1 VSAGTIVCVDDQAEV
16 RRLLGD
22 VFRARGREVAS
33 FDDGEDAIAWLRT
46 HSADAEMAVLDLDL
60 GRGKRTG
67 IEICKEIRTRHPDLP
82 IIILTG
88 HGTIDD
94 AVAAVKAGA
103 VDFIT
108 KDPYLE
114 DKLEIGVEKVERMLR
129 HVEERKR
136 LEDENRELRA
146 TNERLRRIAG
156 RRWQIVG
163 DSAPMRAVMAKIERV
178 APVPR
183 PVLVL
188 GPRGTGKEL
197 VARAIQGS
205 SDRKSKSFVTVN
217 CGAIPD
223 NLVESILFGHEKG
236 AFTGATEK
244 HAGKFVEAN
253 GGTLFLDE
261 IGDLPL
267 EVQVKL
273 LRAVQDGEIETVGG
287 RGSQKVDIRLISAT
301 HRNLLQRVKDGQFR
315 EDLFYRLNVFPIF
328 VPPLR
333 DRRDDIPA
341 LVAHFIRQISLKEH
355 RGKVSGISPRALA
368 MLSAYDWPG
377 NIRQLEN
384 AVFRAVVLA
393 DGDILTPDDFPQ
405 IRVEVDGI
413 DFEQIAVEMPPSTVI
428 PGHAPPVPARTDATE
443 SGLSGRF
450 GIVRALDDGGN
461 VRTLADVE
469 LEMILLAIEH
479 YRGQMSEVARRLGIG
494 RSTLYRKLKE
504 HGIDPDEGRPPTGS
518 LAL

>member
-1 VSAGTIVCVDDQAEV
+1 MSAGTIVCVDDQAEV
-16 RRLLGD
+16 RRLLGE
-22 VFRARGREVAS
+22 VFRARGREVVS
-33 FDDGEDAIAWLRT
+33 FDDGEDAIAWLRS
-46 HSADAEMAVLDLDL
+46 HSTDAEMAVLDLDL

-163 DSAPMRAVMAKIERV
+163 DSPSMGAVMAKIEKV

-197 VARAIQGS
+197 VARAIHYLS
-205 SDRKSKSFVTVN
+205 PRASEPFVTIN
-217 CGAIPD
+217 CAA
-223 NLVESILFGHEKG
+223 VAESLLESELFGHEEG
-236 AFTGATEK
+236 AFTGATKQKE
-244 HAGKFVEAN
+244 GKFELAD

-261 IGDLPL
+261 IGNMSMEFQAKVLRVLEYQRFERVAGSESIQVNVRVIAATNLDLKQAMAEGKFRPDL
-267 EVQVKL
+267 YDRLAFEVIYL
-273 LRAVQDGEIETVGG
+273 
-287 RGSQKVDIRLISAT
+287 
-301 HRNLLQRVKDGQFR
+301 
-315 EDLFYRLNVFPIF
+315 
-328 VPPLR
+328 PPLR
-333 DRRDDIPA
+333 DRMEDVPTLAAYFLARFRQE
-341 LVAHFIRQISLKEH
+341 VAGITVKEITAEAFD
-355 RGKVSGISPRALA
+355 RLA
-368 MLSAYDWPG
+368 QYDYPG
-377 NIRQLEN
+377 NIRELKNVVE
-384 AVFRAVVLA
+384 RAVYMAQGEALSGPDI
-393 DGDILTPDDFPQ
+393 DGALPPEAQAPAASNGSFDDDPRLPLVD
-405 IRVEVDGI
+405 RVDA
-413 DFEQIAVEMPPSTVI
+413 FEAWLCKDALE
-428 PGHAPPVPARTDATE
+428 RTRYRQKEAAQLL
-443 SGLSGRF
+443 GLSYDQFRQ
-450 GIVRALDDGGN
+450 R
-461 VRTLADVE
+461 
-469 LEMILLAIEH
+469 
-479 YRGQMSEVARRLGIG
+479 
-494 RSTLYRKLKE
+494 YRKYGLGKE
-504 HGIDPDEGRPPTGS
+504 
-518 LAL
+518 

>member
-197 VARAIQGS
+197 VARAIHYLS
-205 SDRKSKSFVTVN
+205 PRASEPFVTIN
-217 CGAIPD
+217 CAA
-223 NLVESILFGHEKG
+223 VAESLLESELFGHEEG
-236 AFTGATEK
+236 AFTGATKQKE
-244 HAGKFVEAN
+244 GKFELAD

-261 IGDLPL
+261 IGNMSMEFQAKILRVL
-267 EVQVKL
+267 EYQRFERVAGAASIQVDVRVIAATNAD
-273 LRAVQDGEIETVGG
+273 LRAQME
-287 RGSQKVDIRLISAT
+287 RGAFRRDLYDRLAFEVIHLPPLRERMDDVPGLAAYFLSC
-301 HRNLLQRVKDGQFR
+301 FR
-315 EDLFYRLNVFPIF
+315 EDVAGVTVSEISADALDRLT
-328 VPPLR
+328 
-333 DRRDDIPA
+333 
-341 LVAHFIRQISLKEH
+341 
-355 RGKVSGISPRALA
+355 
-368 MLSAYDWPG
+368 AYD
-377 NIRQLEN
+377 
-384 AVFRAVVLA
+384 
-393 DGDILTPDDFPQ
+393 FP
-405 IRVEVDGI
+405 
-413 DFEQIAVEMPPSTVI
+413 
-428 PGHAPPVPARTDATE
+428 
-443 SGLSGRF
+443 
-450 GIVRALDDGGN
+450 GN
-461 VRTLADVE
+461 VRELKNVVERAVYMATGPTLGAADIEAALPPDRSEPAE
-469 LEMILLAIEH
+469 LEGLPGFHDDASLPLGERVDAFERALCKDALERARYNQKEAAALLGLT
-479 YRGQMSEVARRLGIG
+479 YDQFRQR
-494 RSTLYRKLKE
+494 YRKYGLSKE
-504 HGIDPDEGRPPTGS
+504 
-518 LAL
+518 